1 MSRKILILLLL
12 LLPVFGHAQ
21 FRDDVPYSELY
32 DSEIV
37 RNLKEHISILSSA
50 SMEGRLAGSEGE
62 AAAAEYVAE
71 KFAAYGVDLITP
83 STGNEFGISRGADT
97 LVSRN
102 VLGFI
107 QGSDPALNGRY
118 IVVGARLDG
127 AGTDSLTVDGEIVR
141 RIRYGANGNASG
153 LSMLIELGRMLST
166 GHLQLRRSVLLLAFG
181 ASSQTLAGSWY
192 FLNRCFSD
200 IDRIDAMVCL
210 DALGLGYSGFYAYTS
225 SNADMSS
232 LVSGMKSEL
241 LPVYPELTAQE
252 PFSSDHRAFYAKEI
266 PSVLL
271 TTGAFKESGTEKD
284 TPSIIDYDGME
295 KEAEYIY
302 AFVTHLSGAP
312 APSFRPG
319 AEKEVKPIR
328 NAVSYYDC
336 DIRPSFLA
344 STDPS
349 VFLTKWVYQYLK
361 YPKYAVENGIQG
373 RVRVDFVIDEAGN
386 VTEVE
391 VARGV
396 HSSLD
401 EEAVRVVSAS
411 PKWRPG
417 RVRGKKV
424 RTAMSV
430 TIEFKLEKKGKFGI
444 NGKTL

>member
-1 MSRKILILLLL
+1 MNRQFLILLLTL
-12 LLPVFGHAQ
+12 FPFLGHAQ
-21 FRDDVPYSELY
+21 FRESVPYADLY
-32 DSEIV
+32 DSEMV
-37 RNLKEHISILSSA
+37 RNLKENVAVLSSA
-50 SMEGRLAGSEGE
+50 SMEGRRAGSDGE
-62 AAAAEYVAE
+62 AAAADYVAE
-71 KFAAYGVDLITP
+71 KLSLYGVDLITP
-83 STGNEFGISRGADT
+83 VTGNEFGISRGADT

-166 GHLQLRRSVLLLAFG
+166 GHLQLRRSVLLVAFG
-181 ASSQTLAGSWY
+181 ASSETLAGSWY
-192 FLNRCFSD
+192 FLNRCFPD
-200 IDRIDAMVCL
+200 VDRIDAMVCL
-210 DALGLGYSGFYAYTS
+210 DALGLGYAGFYAYTS
-225 SNADMSS
+225 SNADMSA
-232 LVSGMKSEL
+232 LVDSMQQEL
-241 LPVYPELTAQE
+241 LPVYPSLTAQE
-252 PFSSDHRAFYAKEI
+252 PFSSDHRAFYAREI

-271 TTGAFKESGTEKD
+271 TTGAFRESGTEKD
-284 TPSIIDYDGME
+284 TPSIIDYDSME
-295 KEAEYIY
+295 KEAEYVY

-312 APSFRPG
+312 APSFLPG
-319 AEKEVKPIR
+319 SPKEAR
-328 NAVSYYDC
+328 TNSAAVSYFDT
-336 DIRPSFLA
+336 DVRPSFLA

-373 RVRVDFVIDEAGN
+373 RVRVDFVVDEAGN
-386 VTEVE
+386 VTDVE
-391 VARGV
+391 IGRGV
-396 HSSLD
+396 HESLD
-401 EEAVRVVSAS
+401 EEAVRVISAS

-430 TIEFKLEKKGKFGI
+430 TVEFKLEKKGKFGF
-444 NGKTL
+444 NGRTF

>member
-1 MSRKILILLLL
+1 MSRKIFIALLLL
-12 LLPVFGHAQ
+12 IPVLGQAQ
-21 FRDDVPYSELY
+21 FRDDVPYADLY
-32 DSEIV
+32 DSELV
-37 RNLKEHISILSSA
+37 KNFKEHIGTLASA
-50 SMEGRLAGSEGE
+50 SMEGRRAGSEGE
-62 AAAAEYVAE
+62 ASAAQYVAE
-71 KFAAYGVDLITP
+71 RLSGYGVDMITP
-83 STGNEFGISRGADT
+83 VTGNEFGISMGGDT

-107 QGSDPALNGRY
+107 QGSDPALSGRY
-118 IVVGARLDG
+118 IVIGARLDG
-127 AGTDSLTVDGEIVR
+127 AGTDSLTVDGNVVR

-153 LSMLIELGRMLST
+153 LAMLLELGRMLST
-166 GHLQLRRSVLLLAFG
+166 GHLQLRRSVLLIAFG

-192 FLNRCFSD
+192 FLNRCFPD
-200 IDRIDAMVCL
+200 VDRIDAMVCL
-210 DALGLGYSGFYAYTS
+210 DVLGMGYSGFYAYTS
-225 SNADMSS
+225 SNEDMSS
-232 LVSGMKSEL
+232 LVSAMHGEL
-241 LPVYPELTAQE
+241 LPLYPELTAAE

-284 TPSIIDYDGME
+284 TPSIIDYDSME

-319 AEKEVKPIR
+319 ASKEVKVSKS
-328 NAVSYYDC
+328 AVSYYDC

-401 EEAVRVVSAS
+401 EEAVRVIKMLPAWS
-411 PKWRPG
+411 PGKQ
-417 RVRGKKV
+417 RGKAV
-424 RTAMSV
+424 RTL
-430 TIEFKLEKKGKFGI
+430 FRLPI
-444 NGKTL
+444 NFQLN